1 MSRNAVLLEACR
13 IGRRHP
19 DGQGWLVD
27 DVSLRVRDGRRLAVV
42 GASGAGKTVLLR
54 ALSLLDPLDE
64 GEIRWRGEPV
74 RRDQTPAFR
83 RQAIYV
89 HQRPA
94 LAEATV
100 EAALRQ
106 PFSLGAYRRKT
117 FDREQVIRRLEELG
131 RDGSF
136 LDKKVG
142 DLSGGESQI
151 AMLVRVLQLDP
162 VVLLLDEPTAALD
175 RRTARAAEAMLDRWL
190 LESAG
195 ARAVVWVTHD
205 PAQARRVADR
215 VLSIEAGRVV
225 GDNHA

>member
-1 MSRNAVLLEACR
+1 MPRSAVLLEACR

-19 DGQGWLVD
+19 DRQGWLVD
-27 DVSLRVRDGRRLAVV
+27 NVSLRLSAGERLALV

-54 ALSLLDPLDE
+54 ALALLDPLDE

-74 RRDQTPAFR
+74 RRDQTPIFR
-83 RQAIYV
+83 RQAVYV

-106 PFSLGAYRRKT
+106 PFLLRAYRRQGL
-117 FDREQVIRRLEELG
+117 DRERVLRWLEALG

-136 LDKKVG
+136 LDKKVA

-151 AMLVRVLQLDP
+151 AMLVRAVQLDP

-175 RRTARAAEAMLDRWL
+175 RRTARAAEAMLNRWL
-190 LESAG
+190 VESAD
-195 ARAVVWVTHD
+195 ARAIVWVTHD
-205 PAQARRVADR
+205 PAQAQRVADR
-215 VLSIEAGRVV
+215 VLSIEAGRVARA
-225 GDNHA
+225 NHA